1 MQMDRPMVD
10 FDLDS
15 PDEFSIATRADG
27 TQVRVCSESQC
38 WRNIFRCLHRARK
51 EGKTI
56 GSPNADLLKHW
67 AEDDLRPGS
76 DGSPSWASKIAKGR
90 PN

>member
-1 MQMDRPMVD
+1 MQMDRPMAE

-15 PDEFSIATRADG
+15 PDESSIAIRPDG

-38 WRNIFRCLHRARK
+38 WRNIFRSLHRARK
-51 EGKTI
+51 EGKVI
-56 GSPNADLLKHW
+56 RPPNAELLERWKQEDLQ
-67 AEDDLRPGS
+67 PGS
-76 DGSPSWASKIAKGR
+76 DGSESWASKIAKGR